1 MRTYPT
7 NSPEAASRVLA
18 MALLADGHFASVE
31 LNALDTLQATER
43 LGISDTAFKEVVA
56 GFAQDLLLATH
67 TEWTGADRMDSATR
81 QALLAEITDP
91 YLQNDIQSLV
101 HAVVMAD
108 GHLADGEAELVD
120 TLWTCWQGQHIDI
133 GSGS

>member
-1 MRTYPT
+1 MPRPQGGDGGAAGAVDV
-7 NSPEAASRVLA
+7 PELKLSEEQAPHSLSLTALSLFPAALA
-18 MALLADGHFASVE
+18 GVFL
-31 LNALDTLQATER
+31 
-43 LGISDTAFKEVVA
+43 
-56 GFAQDLLLATH
+56 
-67 TEWTGADRMDSATR
+67 R

-120 TLWTCWQGQHIDI
+120 TLWTRWQGQHIDI